1 MKNLENKIVDV
12 TEKHRYE
19 LMIYQVHT
27 DDFLMVRQEV
37 ISEVVQDIQ
46 LSKKQ
51 YPLKKVTD
59 KIRNY
64 VMSFVRKEGN
74 MQIVRNIEILL

>member
-1 MKNLENKIVDV
+1 M
-12 TEKHRYE
+12 
-19 LMIYQVHT
+19 HT
-27 DDFLMVRQEV
+27 DEFLKVRQEV
-37 ISEVVQDIQ
+37 ISEVLQDLQ

-74 MQIVRNIEILL
+74 ILIVKNAEILL